1 MAHVLSSGG
10 VLLPAEK
17 AIVNKLRQDGPCRF
31 EDVIMGLPKFTWREI
46 FVAVECITERT
57 VVPLPI
63 RGLDVSNLTQPA
75 NPYISEPICLLG

>member
-46 FVAVECITERT
+46 FVAVDCITERT

-63 RGLDVSNLTQPA
+63 RGLDVSNLTHPA
-75 NPYISEPICLLG
+75 NPYIAEPICVLG